1 MGEVF
6 AIMIQHV
13 ITAVIVAF
21 VVGVAYILQ
30 NKIEDLETELA
41 VLNKMETELNTQC
54 VQVKAKVEFM
64 ETSLKES
71 LKESLDTIAV
81 YTKRKEEQGKL
92 IHQQVLR
99 SSNQQPLYLISHYPM
114 SRPYQNLVK
123 FGPVVQE
130 TFLIM
135 TKN

>member
-41 VLNKMETELNTQC
+41 VLNKMESELNTQC

-81 YTKRKEEQGKL
+81 YTKRKEEQGK
-92 IHQQVLR
+92 
-99 SSNQQPLYLISHYPM
+99 
-114 SRPYQNLVK
+114 
-123 FGPVVQE
+123 
-130 TFLIM
+130 
-135 TKN
+135 